1 MPAKLGARRCALCG
15 KGQTYRLGGLSAFAA
30 GLREYAKT
38 HPLKLPSSSYAH
50 VPCMHATR
58 LPSQQAAARRVSLY
72 NDVLAM
78 IERAASYGNAVSAEE
93 LNERFPGARIAI
105 DDVLTLLVRQKRI
118 WNVGTRRL
126 SPLYELRPEAD

>member
-1 MPAKLGARRCALCG
+1 M
-15 KGQTYRLGGLSAFAA
+15 
-30 GLREYAKT
+30 
-38 HPLKLPSSSYAH
+38 
-50 VPCMHATR
+50 
-58 LPSQQAAARRVSLY
+58 RRVCQASKRRHDASALY